1 MPTHTKQTHKIYRLI
16 FLFLVIL
23 IPAKAFCGQSILLE
37 TENFQHKGG
46 WVIDQQSVNVIG
58 SSYLLAH
65 GMGKPVENAK
75 TEITFPAKG
84 KYQLWVRTRNW
95 MPGKWKAPGQ
105 FKILIDGKPVKTVFG
120 TQPGWDWQNGGTVNI
135 KNPQT
140 TIELQDMTG
149 FDGRCDAIYF
159 TQDKNNP
166 PPNELKAMLK
176 WREKLTGITD
186 EPNIIQTFDV
196 VIVGGGTAGCAAAM
210 AAAEEGLTAAL
221 INDRPTLGGN
231 ASEEIRIHT
240 QGHLG
245 TENTRRL
252 LKLIGTTPKYDG
264 DGGFVSADQKR
275 IENIK
280 SQKNI
285 QLFLSQR
292 AFRVNMNGSVIQS
305 VDAKHIETGK
315 VQRFCAPLFI
325 DCTGDGWIG
334 YWAGAEYR
342 YGRESKNEFNEGW
355 PNFDERW
362 SPNEPDKRILGS
374 SVLWTSQVSDR
385 PSKFP
390 AVPWA
395 MPIAK
400 DYTALKGKWYWEYT
414 DNDVN
419 QIDDAEKCRDIMLCA
434 IYGSFANAKKDPENA
449 NRELKWVGYL
459 AGKRESRRLIGDYIY
474 TLKDSLESTD
484 FPDAVVVEQRIVDLH
499 YQRYLDG
506 SPYIFLSKG
515 IWTPK
520 SGKDYYVPFRC
531 LYSKNI
537 DNLMMAGRCFSS
549 SHIGTG
555 GPRVM
560 NTTGQMGIA
569 TGYAAALCKKY
580 NTTPRGIYK
589 EHITELRSLIGY
601 K

>member
-1 MPTHTKQTHKIYRLI
+1 MYKNSIVVKLYNSA
-16 FLFLVIL
+16 FLFIVFLLAVSAFGAQAVLVE
-23 IPAKAFCGQSILLE
+23 AES
-37 TENFQHKGG
+37 FQHKGG
-46 WVIDQQSVNVIG
+46 WVVDQQSVNVIG

-65 GMGKPVENAK
+65 GMGRPVENAK
-75 TEITFPAKG
+75 TEVAFPSEG

-105 FKILIDGKPVKTVFG
+105 FQVVIDGKTVKTVFG
-120 TQPGWDWQNGGTVNI
+120 TKPGWDWQFGGTVNI
-135 KNPQT
+135 KNQKT
-140 TIELQDMTG
+140 TVELQDLTG

-159 TQDKNNP
+159 TQDKKDT
-166 PPNELKAMLK
+166 PPNDLKTMCQ
-176 WREKLTGITD
+176 WRQKITGITD
-186 EPNIIQTFDV
+186 KPAASHTFDV
-196 VIVGGGTAGCAAAM
+196 VIVGGGTAGCAAAI
-210 AAAEEGLTAAL
+210 AAAEQGLTAAL

-231 ASEEIRIHT
+231 ASYDIRVHT
-240 QGHLG
+240 QGHQG
-245 TENTRRL
+245 VENAKRIV
-252 LKLIGTTPKYDG
+252 KLVGTTPKYDG
-264 DGGFVSADQKR
+264 DEGFADADKKR
-275 IENIK
+275 IETLKSHNI
-280 SQKNI
+280 S
-285 QLFLSQR
+285 LFLSQR
-292 AFRVNMNGSVIQS
+292 AFRVDMDGSKIKS
-305 VDAKHIETGK
+305 VDAKHIETGQ
-315 VQRFCAPLFI
+315 VQRFIAPMFI

-342 YGRESKNEFNEGW
+342 YGRESKHEFNEGW
-355 PNFDERW
+355 PGYDDKW
-362 SPNEPDKRILGS
+362 SPNEPDYRVLGS

-390 AVPWA
+390 DVPWA

-400 DYTALKGKWYWEYT
+400 DYTAVKGKWFWEYT

-434 IYGSFANAKKDPENA
+434 IYGSFANLKKDPVNV

-474 TLKDSLESTD
+474 TLKDSLESTE
-484 FPDAVVVEQRIVDLH
+484 FPDAVVVESRIVDLH
-499 YQRYLDG
+499 YQKYLTG

-515 IWTPK
+515 IWPPK
-520 SGKDYYVPFRC
+520 TGKDYYVPFRC

-537 DNLMMAGRCFSS
+537 DNLMMAGRCFST
-549 SHIGTG
+549 SHIGAG

-560 NTTGQMGIA
+560 NTTGQMGVA

-580 NTTPRGIYK
+580 NTTPRGVYK
-589 EHITELRSLIGY
+589 EHISELRKLIGFE